1 MTLRQQAATALA
13 HAQAAGVP
21 VPDTDTA
28 HLRRLRAALAREV
41 AVMLGVPPTGV
52 VVTDDPQRSYSGFPG
67 QLITVHD
74 PDDSATVLR
83 FIPET
88 GNTGSGGG
96 AYLLLDLCPG
106 CSTDRQSRE
115 VPMMSIAGLADLG
128 LYQQHARS
136 PALGG
141 PATDVD
147 GARPEVPIEFFDDPG
162 HAPHCPLR

>member
-13 HAQAAGVP
+13 QAQAAGVP

-41 AVMLGVPPTGV
+41 AVMLGVPPTSV
-52 VVTDDPQRSYSGFPG
+52 VVTDDPQRSDSGFPG

-88 GNTGSGGG
+88 GNIGCGGG
-96 AYLLLDLCPG
+96 AYLLLDPCPG
-106 CSTDRQSRE
+106 CGTDRQSYE
-115 VPMMSIAGLADLG
+115 VPMMSVAGLADLG
-128 LYQQHARS
+128 LYQQNTQPGADE
-136 PALGG
+136 PAI
-141 PATDVD
+141 DISD
-147 GARPEVPIEFFDDPG
+147 GRPEVPLEFFDDPG
-162 HAPHCPLR
+162 HASDCSLR